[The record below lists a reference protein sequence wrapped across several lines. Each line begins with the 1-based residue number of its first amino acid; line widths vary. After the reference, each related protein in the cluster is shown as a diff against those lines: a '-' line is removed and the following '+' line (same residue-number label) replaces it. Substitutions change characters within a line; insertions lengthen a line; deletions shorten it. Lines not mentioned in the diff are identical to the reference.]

1 MESDNMAVTQNGQNV
16 KSPQSSAP
24 NANSESIKCATRFCK
39 AMSHPLRMKI
49 LCILN
54 LHEITVGEITRR
66 LGSTQSNISQHLSIL
81 RDKGILKSRKVS
93 NQVFYRIDDVRTLQL
108 LVLMKQVY

>member
-1 MESDNMAVTQNGQNV
+1 MQSDNIAV
-16 KSPQSSAP
+16 KQSGP
-24 NANSESIKCATRFCK
+24 NANNESIKCATRFCK

-54 LHEITVGEITRR
+54 LHEITVGEITSR

-93 NQVFYRIDDVRTLQL
+93 NQVYYRIDDVRTLQL
-108 LVLMKQVY
+108 LVLMRQVY